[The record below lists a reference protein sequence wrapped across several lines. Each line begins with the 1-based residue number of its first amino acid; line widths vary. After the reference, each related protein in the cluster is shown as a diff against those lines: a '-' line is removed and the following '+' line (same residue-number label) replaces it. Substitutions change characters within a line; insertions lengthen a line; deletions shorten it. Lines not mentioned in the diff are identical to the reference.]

1 MGLRDLTDQSAVSGP
16 LQDLEDR
23 RARALAMGGP
33 ERVKRHHE
41 SGRLTARER
50 IEKLVD
56 ESTWY
61 ELGLLA
67 EPELRR
73 PELAAADAVVTG
85 FARIN
90 GRGVAIIAVDATV
103 LAGTTSPINMRKQ
116 NRVAEWAGSR
126 GLPLICLADNDGGR
140 MPDILGW
147 RFSRVSFDFSTF
159 LQTPPGCAAI
169 PRITAVLGSSFGDS
183 SLHSAMGHFVVMKRD
198 TAIALSGPP
207 VIKGAIGEDVTAEE
221 LGGPAVAAETNG
233 SAHLVVDTEE
243 EALAAVRR
251 FLSYVP
257 DSAALPA
264 PVAPPAEPARDSEDL
279 LKLVPLE
286 PRRGYDMR
294 KVLEAIVDADS
305 LLYWGERY
313 GRSLI
318 CALARIDGNP
328 VGVVASQPMQ
338 RAGVMDVSALTKEA
352 LFADLCDTFN
362 LPLIFLQDV
371 PGLMIGTE
379 AEKGGILRGYERVVV
394 ALSKATVPKIAT
406 IVRKA
411 YGGGHIALGG
421 RPVRPDLLLAWPTA
435 EMGFMAPETGVRTV
449 YRRRLEAVLVEDGQD
464 AHDALA
470 SELEAEWAGESE
482 PWEAARNVILDDVID
497 PRRTREVIKAGIE
510 FAWGSGPRVTK
521 AGC

>member
-1 MGLRDLTDQSAVSGP
+1 
-16 LQDLEDR
+16 
-23 RARALAMGGP
+23 MGGP

-56 ESTWY
+56 EGSWF

-85 FARIN
+85 FAWIN

-116 NRVAEWAGSR
+116 NRIAEWAGRR

-140 MPDILGW
+140 LPDILGW
-147 RFSRVSFDFSTF
+147 RFSQVSFDFSTF
-159 LQTPPGCAAI
+159 LQQPPGCAAI
-169 PRITAVLGSSFGDS
+169 PRITAVLGASFGDS
-183 SLHSAMGHFVVMKRD
+183 SLHSAMGHYVVMKRD

-233 SAHLVVDTEE
+233 SAHLVVDTED
-243 EALAAVRR
+243 EALAAIRR
-251 FLSYVP
+251 FLSYIP

-264 PVAPPAEPARDSEDL
+264 PVTPPVEPARDAEDL

-305 LLYWGERY
+305 LLHWGERY

-328 VGVVASQPMQ
+328 IGVVASQPMH
-338 RAGVMDVSALTKEA
+338 RAGVMDVPALTKEA
-352 LFADLCDTFN
+352 AFADLCDTFN
-362 LPLIFLQDV
+362 LPLVFLQDV

-379 AEKGGILRGYERVVV
+379 AERGGILKGYERVVV

-449 YRRRLEAVLVEDGQD
+449 YRRRLDAVLEEDGPD
-464 AHDALA
+464 AHDALL
-470 SELEAEWAGESE
+470 SELEAEWANESE

-497 PRRTREVIKAGIE
+497 PRRTRAMIRAGIE
-510 FAWGSGPRVTK
+510 FAWGSGPRVSK
-521 AGC
+521 AGR

>member
-1 MGLRDLTDQSAVSGP
+1 MSLRESADKSVANGP
-16 LQDLEDR
+16 VDDLEER

-33 ERVKRHHE
+33 ERVKRHHD

-50 IEKLVD
+50 IDKLVD
-56 ESTWY
+56 EGSWC

-73 PELAAADAVVTG
+73 PELAAADAVLTG

-116 NRVAEWAGSR
+116 NRVAEWAGAR

-140 MPDILGW
+140 LPDILGW

-159 LQTPPGCAAI
+159 LQSPPGCPVI
-169 PRITAVLGSSFGDS
+169 PRITAVLGASFGDS

-233 SAHLVVDTEE
+233 SAHMIVDTED
-243 EALAAVRR
+243 EALDAVRR

-264 PVAPPAEPARDSEDL
+264 PVAPPAEPARDPEEL

-305 LLYWGERY
+305 ILYWGERY

-318 CALARIDGNP
+318 CALARVDGNA
-328 VGVVASQPMQ
+328 VGVLASQPMQ
-338 RAGVMDVSALTKEA
+338 RAGVMDVPALTKEA
-352 LFADLCDTFN
+352 AFADLCDTFN
-362 LPLIFLQDV
+362 LPMVFLQDV
-371 PGLMIGTE
+371 PGLMIGTD

-394 ALSKATVPKIAT
+394 RLASATVPKIAT

-449 YRRRLEAVLVEDGQD
+449 YRRRLDALLEQDGQE
-464 AHDALA
+464 AHDALV
-470 SELEAEWAGESE
+470 SELEAEWAAESE

-497 PRRTREVIKAGIE
+497 PRRTREMIKAGIE
-510 FAWGSGPRVTK
+510 FTWGSGQRVTK

>member
-1 MGLRDLTDQSAVSGP
+1 MSLGESTDKSVANGP
-16 LQDLEDR
+16 VADLEER

-33 ERVKRHHE
+33 ERVKRHHD

-50 IEKLVD
+50 IDKLID
-56 ESTWY
+56 EDSWC

-116 NRVAEWAGSR
+116 NRVAEWAGAR

-140 MPDILGW
+140 LPDILGW

-159 LQTPPGCAAI
+159 LQSPPGCPVI
-169 PRITAVLGSSFGDS
+169 PRITAVLGASFGDS
-183 SLHSAMGHFVVMKRD
+183 SLHSAMGHFVVMKHD

-233 SAHLVVDTEE
+233 SAHMIVDTED
-243 EALAAVRR
+243 EALDAVRR

-264 PVAPPAEPARDSEDL
+264 PVAPPAESARDAEEL

-318 CALARIDGNP
+318 CALARVDGNA
-328 VGVVASQPMQ
+328 VGVLASQPMQ
-338 RAGVMDVSALTKEA
+338 RAGVMDVPALSKEA
-352 LFADLCDTFN
+352 AFADLCDTFN
-362 LPLIFLQDV
+362 LPMVFLQDV
-371 PGLMIGTE
+371 PGLMIGTD

-394 ALSKATVPKIAT
+394 RLASATVPKIAT

-449 YRRRLEAVLVEDGQD
+449 YRRRLDAVLEQDGQEAYD
-464 AHDALA
+464 LLI
-470 SELEAEWAGESE
+470 SELEAEWSAESE

-497 PRRTREVIKAGIE
+497 PRSTRDMIKAGIE
-510 FAWGSGPRVTK
+510 FAWGSGTRVTK

>member
-1 MGLRDLTDQSAVSGP
+1 MSLRESADKSLVNGP
-16 LQDLEDR
+16 VQDLERR

-33 ERVKRHHE
+33 ERVNRHHE

-50 IEKLVD
+50 IDMLID
-56 ESTWY
+56 EGSWY

-67 EPELRR
+67 EPEFRR

-85 FARIN
+85 FGRID
-90 GRGVAIIAVDATV
+90 GRKVAIIAVDATV

-116 NRVAEWAGSR
+116 NRIAEWAGRR

-140 MPDILGW
+140 LPDILGW
-147 RFSRVSFDFSTF
+147 RFSRVAFDFSTF
-159 LQTPPGCAAI
+159 LQSPPGCPDI
-169 PRITAVLGSSFGDS
+169 PRITAVLGASFGDS

-207 VIKGAIGEDVTAEE
+207 VIKGAIGEDVSAEE

-233 SAHLVVDTEE
+233 SAHMIVDDEE
-243 EALAAVRR
+243 EALNALRR
-251 FLSYVP
+251 FLFYMP

-264 PVAPPAEPARDSEDL
+264 PVAPAAEPARDPEDL

-294 KVLEAIVDADS
+294 KVLEAIVDAES
-305 LLYWGERY
+305 LLYWGDRY
-313 GRSLI
+313 GRSVI
-318 CALARIDGNP
+318 CALARVDGNP
-328 VGVVASQPMQ
+328 VGVIASQPMQ
-338 RAGVMDVSALTKEA
+338 RAGVLDVPALTKESA
-352 LFADLCDTFN
+352 FADLCDTFN
-362 LPLIFLQDV
+362 LPMVFFQDV

-394 ALSKATVPKIAT
+394 RLARATVPKIAT

-421 RPVRPDLLLAWPTA
+421 RPVKPDLLLAWPTA

-449 YRRRLEAVLVEDGQD
+449 YRRRLDATLNQEGQD
-464 AHDALA
+464 AHDALL
-470 SELEAEWAGESE
+470 SNLEAEWAAESE

-497 PRRTREVIKAGIE
+497 PRRARETIKDGIE
-510 FAWGSGPRVTK
+510 FAWGSGPRVSQ

>member
-1 MGLRDLTDQSAVSGP
+1 MSLKESADKSVANGP
-16 LQDLEDR
+16 VQDLEER

-56 ESTWY
+56 EGSWC

-116 NRVAEWAGSR
+116 NRVAEWAGAR

-140 MPDILGW
+140 LPDILGW

-159 LQTPPGCAAI
+159 LQSPPGCPVI
-169 PRITAVLGSSFGDS
+169 PRITAVLGASFGDS

-233 SAHLVVDTEE
+233 SAHMIVDTEE
-243 EALAAVRR
+243 EALEALRR

-264 PVAPPAEPARDSEDL
+264 PVAPPAEPARDPEDL

-305 LLYWGERY
+305 ILYWGERY

-318 CALARIDGNP
+318 CALARVDGNP
-328 VGVVASQPMQ
+328 VGVLASQPMQ
-338 RAGVMDVSALTKEA
+338 RAGVMDVPALTKEA
-352 LFADLCDTFN
+352 AFADLCDTFN
-362 LPLIFLQDV
+362 LPMVFLQDV
-371 PGLMIGTE
+371 PGLMIGTD

-394 ALSKATVPKIAT
+394 RLARATVPKIAT

-421 RPVRPDLLLAWPTA
+421 RPVKPDLLLAWPTA

-449 YRRRLEAVLVEDGQD
+449 YRRRLDALLEEDGQE
-464 AHDALA
+464 AHDALV
-470 SELEAEWAGESE
+470 SELEAEWAAESE

-497 PRRTREVIKAGIE
+497 PRRTREMIKAGIE
-510 FAWGSGPRVTK
+510 FAWGSGPRITK

>member
-1 MGLRDLTDQSAVSGP
+1 MSLRESADKSVANGP
-16 LQDLEDR
+16 VADLEER

-50 IEKLVD
+50 IDKLVD
-56 ESTWY
+56 EGSWC

-116 NRVAEWAGSR
+116 NRIAEWAGAR

-140 MPDILGW
+140 LPDILGW

-159 LQTPPGCAAI
+159 LQSPPGCPVI
-169 PRITAVLGSSFGDS
+169 PRITAVLGASFGDS

-233 SAHLVVDTEE
+233 SAHMIVDTED
-243 EALAAVRR
+243 EAIDALRR

-264 PVAPPAEPARDSEDL
+264 PVAPPAEPARDPEEL

-305 LLYWGERY
+305 ILYWGERY

-318 CALARIDGNP
+318 CALARVDGNP
-328 VGVVASQPMQ
+328 VGVLASQPMQ
-338 RAGVMDVSALTKEA
+338 RAGVMDVPALTKEA
-352 LFADLCDTFN
+352 AFADLCDTFN
-362 LPLIFLQDV
+362 LPMVFLQDV
-371 PGLMIGTE
+371 PGLMIGTD

-394 ALSKATVPKIAT
+394 RLARSTVPKIAT

-449 YRRRLEAVLVEDGQD
+449 YRRRLDALLEQDGQE
-464 AHDALA
+464 AHDALVT
-470 SELEAEWAGESE
+470 ELEAEWAAESE

-497 PRRTREVIKAGIE
+497 PRQTREMIKAGIE
-510 FAWGSGPRVTK
+510 FAWGSAPRVTK

>member
-1 MGLRDLTDQSAVSGP
+1 MSLRESTDKSVANGP
-16 LQDLEDR
+16 VADLEER

-33 ERVKRHHE
+33 ERVKRHHD

-50 IEKLVD
+50 IDKLVD
-56 ESTWY
+56 EGSWC

-116 NRVAEWAGSR
+116 NRVAEWAGAR

-140 MPDILGW
+140 LPDILGW

-159 LQTPPGCAAI
+159 LQSPPGCPVI
-169 PRITAVLGSSFGDS
+169 PRITAVLGASFGDS

-233 SAHLVVDTEE
+233 SAHMIVDTED
-243 EALAAVRR
+243 EALDAVRR

-264 PVAPPAEPARDSEDL
+264 PVAPPAEPRAI
-279 LKLVPLE
+279 
-286 PRRGYDMR
+286 PR
-294 KVLEAIVDADS
+294 
-305 LLYWGERY
+305 
-313 GRSLI
+313 I
-318 CALARIDGNP
+318 C
-328 VGVVASQPMQ
+328 
-338 RAGVMDVSALTKEA
+338 
-352 LFADLCDTFN
+352 
-362 LPLIFLQDV
+362 
-371 PGLMIGTE
+371 
-379 AEKGGILRGYERVVV
+379 
-394 ALSKATVPKIAT
+394 
-406 IVRKA
+406 
-411 YGGGHIALGG
+411 
-421 RPVRPDLLLAWPTA
+421 
-435 EMGFMAPETGVRTV
+435 
-449 YRRRLEAVLVEDGQD
+449 
-464 AHDALA
+464 
-470 SELEAEWAGESE
+470 
-482 PWEAARNVILDDVID
+482 
-497 PRRTREVIKAGIE
+497 
-510 FAWGSGPRVTK
+510 
-521 AGC
+521 

>member
-1 MGLRDLTDQSAVSGP
+1 MSVRESADKSVANGP
-16 LQDLEDR
+16 VQDLEER

-50 IEKLVD
+50 IDKLVD
-56 ESTWY
+56 EGSWC

-116 NRVAEWAGSR
+116 NRVAEWAGAR

-140 MPDILGW
+140 LPDILGW

-159 LQTPPGCAAI
+159 LQSPPGCPVI
-169 PRITAVLGSSFGDS
+169 PRITAVLGASFGDS

-233 SAHLVVDTEE
+233 SAHMIVDTED
-243 EALAAVRR
+243 EALDAVRR
-251 FLSYVP
+251 FLTYVP

-264 PVAPPAEPARDSEDL
+264 PVAPPAEPARDPEEL
-279 LKLVPLE
+279 LRLVPLE

-294 KVLEAIVDADS
+294 KVLEAIVDANS
-305 LLYWGERY
+305 ILYWGERY

-318 CALARIDGNP
+318 CALARVDGNA
-328 VGVVASQPMQ
+328 VGVLASQPMQ
-338 RAGVMDVSALTKEA
+338 RAGVMDVPALTKEA
-352 LFADLCDTFN
+352 AFADLCDTFN
-362 LPLIFLQDV
+362 LPMVFLQDV
-371 PGLMIGTE
+371 PGLMIGTD

-394 ALSKATVPKIAT
+394 RLASATVPKIAT

-421 RPVRPDLLLAWPTA
+421 RPVKPDLLLAWPIA

-449 YRRRLEAVLVEDGQD
+449 YRRRLDALLEEDGQE
-464 AHDALA
+464 AHDALVR
-470 SELEAEWAGESE
+470 ELEAEWAAESE

-497 PRRTREVIKAGIE
+497 PRRTREMIKAGIE
-510 FAWGSGPRVTK
+510 FTWGSGQRVTK

>member
-1 MGLRDLTDQSAVSGP
+1 MSLRESADKSVANGP
-16 LQDLEDR
+16 VADLEER

-50 IEKLVD
+50 IDKLID
-56 ESTWY
+56 DGSWL

-140 MPDILGW
+140 LPDILGW

-159 LQTPPGCAAI
+159 LQSPPGCPVI
-169 PRITAVLGSSFGDS
+169 PRITAVLGASFGDS

-233 SAHLVVDTEE
+233 SAHMIVDTEDE
-243 EALAAVRR
+243 AIEALRR

-264 PVAPPAEPARDSEDL
+264 PVAPPAEPARDPDDL

-294 KVLEAIVDADS
+294 KVLEAIFDADS
-305 LLYWGERY
+305 IMYWGERY

-318 CALARIDGNP
+318 CALARVDGNP
-328 VGVVASQPMQ
+328 VGVLASQPMQ
-338 RAGVMDVSALTKEA
+338 RAGVMDVPALTKEA
-352 LFADLCDTFN
+352 SFADLCDTFN
-362 LPLIFLQDV
+362 LPMVFLQDV

-394 ALSKATVPKIAT
+394 RLARATVPKIAT

-449 YRRRLEAVLVEDGQD
+449 YRRRLDTLLEQDGQD
-464 AHDALA
+464 AHDALV
-470 SELEAEWAGESE
+470 SELEAEWAAESE

-497 PRRTREVIKAGIE
+497 PRRTRETIKAGIE
-510 FAWGSGPRVTK
+510 FAWGSAPRVTK

>member
-1 MGLRDLTDQSAVSGP
+1 MSLRESADKSVANGP
-16 LQDLEDR
+16 LEDLEER
-23 RARALAMGGP
+23 RSRALAMGGP

-50 IEKLVD
+50 IDKLVD
-56 ESTWY
+56 EGSWC

-103 LAGTTSPINMRKQ
+103 LAGTTSPINMTKQ
-116 NRVAEWAGSR
+116 NRVAEWAGAR

-140 MPDILGW
+140 LPDILGW

-159 LQTPPGCAAI
+159 LQSPPGCPVI
-169 PRITAVLGSSFGDS
+169 PRITAVLGASFGDS

-233 SAHLVVDTEE
+233 SAHMIVDTED
-243 EALAAVRR
+243 EALDAVRR
-251 FLSYVP
+251 FLTYVP

-264 PVAPPAEPARDSEDL
+264 PVAPPAEPARDSEEL

-294 KVLEAIVDADS
+294 KVLEAIVDEDS

-318 CALARIDGNP
+318 CALARVDGNP
-328 VGVVASQPMQ
+328 VGVLASQPMQ
-338 RAGVMDVSALTKEA
+338 RAGVMDVPALTKEA
-352 LFADLCDTFN
+352 AFADLCDTFN
-362 LPLIFLQDV
+362 LPMVFLQDV
-371 PGLMIGTE
+371 PGLMIGTD

-394 ALSKATVPKIAT
+394 RLARATVPKIAT

-449 YRRRLEAVLVEDGQD
+449 YRRRLDALLEDDGQE
-464 AHDALA
+464 AHDALV
-470 SELEAEWAGESE
+470 SELEAEWAAESE

-497 PRRTREVIKAGIE
+497 PRRTREMIKAGIE